1 MTYRNNFDN
10 LGNPVREKRSPWRLV
25 DLIAIAF
32 CVGMV
37 AALVSGV
44 FA

>member
-1 MTYRNNFDN
+1 MTYRNNFDH
-10 LGNPVREKRSPWRLV
+10 LGNRVREERPPWRLV

-32 CVGMV
+32 CIGVV
-37 AALVSGV
+37 TALVSGV